1 MPIQQFFNYSM
12 EPSFLKVQCFLNHIA
27 GVMVS
32 MLSSSAVDR
41 GIEPRLGRAKDY
53 NIGVLFLYNK

>member
-1 MPIQQFFNYSM
+1 MNRIG
-12 EPSFLKVQCFLNHIA
+12 

-41 GIEPRLGRAKDY
+41 GMEPRLGRAKDY
-53 NIGVLFLYNK
+53 NIGVLFLC